1 MTDVRHALA
10 AARARFARSPTPGL
24 DAELL
29 LARILER
36 RRSWLHAW
44 PEAEIDAARLERFED
59 WVARRAVGEPVAYIV
74 GEAEFWSLTFAVDP
88 CVLIPRPET
97 EDLVAA
103 TLAHLA
109 EGEVNAPALLELGT
123 GSGCVAIALARAR
136 PDAAVTAT
144 EAMPE
149 ALALAQGNRHRH
161 SATNLTLA
169 AGHWL
174 EPVGDRRFDV
184 IVCNP
189 PYVRS
194 DDPHL
199 TTPEAG
205 FEPRTALDGGL
216 DGLGA
221 IRAIV
226 AAARH
231 HLAPG
236 GLLAIEHG
244 WDQARAVVELACAAG
259 LTEVAVRP
267 DAAGLAR
274 VTVAKTPD

>member
-24 DAELL
+24 DAEVL
-29 LARILER
+29 LARALRR

-44 PEAEIDAARLERFED
+44 PEAGIDTTSLERFED
-59 WVARRAVGEPVAYIV
+59 WVARRAVGEPVAYLI
-74 GEAEFWSLTFAVDP
+74 GEAEFWSLTLNVDP
-88 CVLIPRPET
+88 SVLIPRPET

-103 TLAHLA
+103 ALAHLA
-109 EGEVNAPALLELGT
+109 ERETRAPALLDLGT
-123 GSGCVAIALARAR
+123 GSGCVAIALARER

-144 EAMPE
+144 EAVPE
-149 ALALAQGNRHRH
+149 AFAVAQGNRDRH
-161 SATNLTLA
+161 GLTNLTLA

-174 EPVGDRRFDV
+174 NPVTDHRFEV

-199 TTPEAG
+199 TTSEAG
-205 FEPRTALDGGL
+205 FEPLAALDGGR
-216 DGLGA
+216 DGLAA
-221 IRAIV
+221 IRKVV
-226 AAARH
+226 ATAPSH
-231 HLAPG
+231 IAPG

-244 WDQARAVVELACAAG
+244 WDQAREVVELARSTG
-259 LTEVAVRP
+259 LIDVAVRP
-267 DAAGLAR
+267 DEAGLAR
-274 VTVAKTPD
+274 VTVAKKSD